1 MPPKTILRRMIGVY
15 MDEDYHSLN
24 GLNES
29 TVLEYV
35 GQYDKFILKPTV
47 DSCSGNKV
55 SLFERQGDNFIDQN
69 KVIFSFDFIENN
81 YDDFIIQEC
90 IEQSDYL
97 SKFNP
102 TSIKTIRSVVYRS
115 VRDNNLYV
123 TNAILRIGA
132 SKAVVDNAHSGG
144 KFCSIDKHG
153 NLGKYVCETYG
164 ERSETFNGL
173 NFEKSHFVIPKFDKI
188 IEFSKM

>member
-1 MPPKTILRRMIGVY
+1 M
-15 MDEDYHSLN
+15 
-24 GLNES
+24 
-29 TVLEYV
+29 
-35 GQYDKFILKPTV
+35 KPTV

-69 KVIFSFDFIENN
+69 KVIFSFHFIENN
-81 YDDFIIQEC
+81 CDDFIIQEC

-102 TSIKTIRSVVYRS
+102 TSINTIRTVVYRS

-132 SKAVVDNAHSGG
+132 RKAVVDNAHSGG

-153 NLGKYVCETYG
+153 NLGKYVCETFG
-164 ERSETFNGL
+164 ERCETFNGL

>member
-35 GQYDKFILKPTV
+35 GQYDKFILKSTV

-102 TSIKTIRSVVYRS
+102 TSINTIRTVVYRS

-144 KFCSIDKHG
+144 
-153 NLGKYVCETYG
+153 
-164 ERSETFNGL
+164 
-173 NFEKSHFVIPKFDKI
+173 
-188 IEFSKM
+188 